1 MARVVKRHLSVGR
14 SLEQATLR
22 VDTNDRPNAL
32 VVVLASKERADVFV
46 PSCGGPNTL
55 PPPTFLDE

>member
-22 VDTNDRPNAL
+22 VDTNDRLNAL
-32 VVVLASKERADVFV
+32 EIHATTERADVFV